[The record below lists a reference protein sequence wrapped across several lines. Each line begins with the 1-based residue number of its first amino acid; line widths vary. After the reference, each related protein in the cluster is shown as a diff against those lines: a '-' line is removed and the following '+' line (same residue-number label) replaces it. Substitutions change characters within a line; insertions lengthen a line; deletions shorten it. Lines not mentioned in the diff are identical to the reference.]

1 MNYFSNSHEND
12 IFLWADGYWC
22 YRGNFHEQP
31 RQTYAY
37 RLVMVNTPQWNS
49 LTGAELYQRP
59 NSSHNR
65 NSDRRAHERRHS

>member
-1 MNYFSNSHEND
+1 MGYFRDTRDND

-22 YRGNFHEQP
+22 YRGNFHDQP

-49 LTGAELYQRP
+49 LTGAEPYTRP
-59 NSSHNR
+59 RANAANNANR
-65 NSDRRAHERRHS
+65 IAFERRTQ